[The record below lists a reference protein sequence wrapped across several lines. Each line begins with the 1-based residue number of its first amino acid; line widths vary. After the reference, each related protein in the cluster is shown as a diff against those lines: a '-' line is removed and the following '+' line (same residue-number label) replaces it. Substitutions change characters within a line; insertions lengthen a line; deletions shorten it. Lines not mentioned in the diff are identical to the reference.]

1 MHRSPAL
8 SLALLAAL
16 GCAHSPGLTRDE
28 AHARFDQL
36 SNDYFAEAFAFQPTA
51 GTAAGFHQYDTELE
65 DYGAPRVATH
75 VQVLHGLLNRAVAL
89 WTERVVLPFD
99 DLIDLEA
106 LETRIRADL
115 LEWETMGFRLQNPM
129 TYSGLPG
136 EAIDVLLKR
145 EFAPPPERLKSV
157 IARLHRV
164 PAVYAAGK
172 ANMKTPPKEWTDLA
186 KRMGNGTLGYLQ
198 DSLATWAKEASGN
211 NPVAVAEFNRVNTT
225 AIAAT
230 QDWLHFLEKDL
241 GPRSTGSWAI
251 GATNFSAKLRSEE
264 MIAEPIPDLLAK
276 GEAQLKADGEA
287 FVATAKL
294 IDRKRSAAQVMAT
307 LYADHPTVKDLI
319 PNVRRSLE
327 GVRQFVVA
335 KDLVTFP
342 SEVRPKVEPTPP
354 FARNGSYASLDS
366 PGPYETR
373 AIEAYYYVTPPE
385 ADWDSQHVEE
395 HLEAFNTAT
404 MAVVDVHEAYPGHFL
419 QFLWSR
425 QFPTKTRKLL
435 AAASNVEGWAHYA
448 EQMVIEEGFADA
460 DPRIKLAQLEEAL
473 LRDCRYV
480 VGIQLHTTTLTVE
493 QGAERFVKECQ
504 QVPAVAYEEARRGT
518 YDPTYLYYTYG
529 KLQLYELRRE
539 YLSQKGGTLKQFHD
553 AFVSQGALPIPLVR
567 KLLLQPR

>member
-1 MHRSPAL
+1 MHRSPVL
-8 SLALLAAL
+8 SFAVLAVF
-16 GCAHSPGLTRDE
+16 GCAHDRGLTRNE

-36 SNDYFAEAFAFQPTA
+36 SNDYFAEAFAFQPTT
-51 GTAAGFHQYDTELE
+51 GTAAGFHQYDTQLE
-65 DYGAPRVATH
+65 DYGGTRVAAH
-75 VQVLHGLLNRAVAL
+75 VQALHGLLERAVGL
-89 WTERVVLPFD
+89 WTERVALPFD

-106 LETRIRADL
+106 LESRMRADL
-115 LEWETMGFRLQNPM
+115 LEWETMGFQLQNPM

-136 EAIDVLLKR
+136 QAIDVLLKR
-145 EFAPPPERLKSV
+145 EFAPAPERLKSV
-157 IARLHRV
+157 IARLQRV

-172 ANMKTPPKEWTDLA
+172 ANVKTPPKEWTDLA
-186 KRMGNGTLGYLQ
+186 KRMGAGTLGYLQ
-198 DSLATWAKEASGN
+198 DSVANWAKEAAGN
-211 NPVAVAEFNRVNTT
+211 DAIAVAEFNRVNTT

-230 QDWLHFLEKDL
+230 QDWLHFLEKTL

-251 GATNFSAKLRSEE
+251 GAANFSAKLQTEE
-264 MIAEPIPDLLAK
+264 MIAEPIPELLAK

-294 IDRKRSAAQVMAT
+294 IDRKRTAAQVMT
-307 LYADHPTVKDLI
+307 SVFVDHPTARDLI
-319 PNVRRSLE
+319 PSVRRSLE

-342 SEVRPKVEPTPP
+342 SEERPKVEPTPP

-373 AIEAYYYVTPPE
+373 ATEAYYYVTPPE
-385 ADWDSQHVEE
+385 SEWDSQHVEE
-395 HLEAFNTAT
+395 HLREFNTAMLAMT
-404 MAVVDVHEAYPGHFL
+404 DVHEAYPGHFL
-419 QFLWSR
+419 QFLWS
-425 QFPTKTRKLL
+425 QKFPTKTRKLL
-435 AAASNVEGWAHYA
+435 AASSNAEGWAHYT
-448 EQMVIEEGFADA
+448 EQMVVEEGFADA

-493 QGAERFVKECQ
+493 QGAERFVKECYQ
-504 QVPAVAYEEARRGT
+504 LPAVAYEEARRGT

-529 KLQLYELRRE
+529 KLEVYELRRE